1 MDMTEQPRDEDEE
14 NDGLSID
21 DFDWSRE
28 DSSGNG
34 PEMHDKGEPE
44 VGGAGVPSMDLI
56 DADFRVVEGEGGK
69 SEASIPISSVPSS
82 NASSGHQERERNF
95 LRKSLDSAQVG
106 WQKHTPHGVKL
117 ATGAAIGLVTLSLF
131 GYGAYNAVSWALRG
145 IFGNSTSES
154 GSEGA
159 LVYRGFVEGSPVEYR
174 EKVGGYVWGLFGESR
189 NVMRIGDGNTRYTF
203 VDSKGEYPL
212 DWQGNLTKAL
222 SPVSLEEVF
231 VDSPS
236 LNERFYRGK
245 PARSA
250 LKNQAGEELF
260 GKADRTYTAVL
271 EAIRY
276 QKQQEYRAQIGQA
289 IGKLEKISSDA
300 RGSRK

>member
-95 LRKSLDSAQVG
+95 LRKSLDSAQV
-106 WQKHTPHGVKL
+106 
-117 ATGAAIGLVTLSLF
+117 
-131 GYGAYNAVSWALRG
+131 
-145 IFGNSTSES
+145 
-154 GSEGA
+154 
-159 LVYRGFVEGSPVEYR
+159 
-174 EKVGGYVWGLFGESR
+174 
-189 NVMRIGDGNTRYTF
+189 
-203 VDSKGEYPL
+203 
-212 DWQGNLTKAL
+212 
-222 SPVSLEEVF
+222 
-231 VDSPS
+231 
-236 LNERFYRGK
+236 
-245 PARSA
+245 
-250 LKNQAGEELF
+250 
-260 GKADRTYTAVL
+260 
-271 EAIRY
+271 
-276 QKQQEYRAQIGQA
+276 
-289 IGKLEKISSDA
+289 
-300 RGSRK
+300 